1 MRLIKKILGKILY
14 GTAKMISAIIDS
26 LINLIENMVLLAGRF
41 FKGCLALMSMGGCL
55 FFLLFAN
62 LGLRILANP
71 VGLSII
77 LFLFTFLLF
86 GGRFVS
92 FLKYQKYII
101 TEFLFNT
108 ANYLMDGKAHGYK
121 PFNHYKEAYKKAE
134 EERIREEQRRY
145 YEQQRQWEERFKQQW
160 YQQNSQRGQGPYG
173 SYGGYGSQGTYGQ
186 GYVNPAVDFKNKY
199 EKSCDILGVS
209 YDADKQQIKSAYRR
223 KAKEYHPDLSKL
235 PDATKR
241 FQEITAAH
249 EFLSD
254 DNIQRY
260 KNI

>member
-1 MRLIKKILGKILY
+1 MKIIKKISGKILY
-14 GTAKMISAIIDS
+14 GTAKVISAIIDG
-26 LINLIENMVLLAGRF
+26 LIHLIENIVLYTGKFL
-41 FKGCLALMSMGGCL
+41 KGCLVIVSMGGCL
-55 FFLLFAN
+55 LFLLFAN
-62 LGLRILANP
+62 LGFRILANP
-71 VGLSII
+71 IGFLTI
-77 LFLFTFLLF
+77 LILLGFLML
-86 GGRFVS
+86 GGKLAS
-92 FLKYQKYII
+92 YLKYQKYII

-108 ANYLMDGKAHGYK
+108 ANYLMDEEKYK
-121 PFNHYKEAYKKAE
+121 YKTFNHYKEAYKRAE

-160 YQQNSQRGQGPYG
+160 YQQNYQRGQGG
-173 SYGGYGSQGTYGQ
+173 YGGYGSQGSYGQ
-186 GYVNPAVDFKNKY
+186 GYVNPTVDFKNKY
-199 EKSCDILGVS
+199 ERSCDILGVS

-241 FQEITAAH
+241 FQEITAAY